1 MQKHTFAIAALF
13 LILLIALLLANATQS
28 FERIY
33 STAQY
38 SFTAERTSLFPQ
50 TCARFEW
57 AATLYTDVYFNGEPV
72 DGTGEKTV
80 CARGDLKGILTVVYL
95 DGNPLTYALRV
106 PGVLG
111 LFIRS
116 IAAFGLLV
124 ALSLAYRA
132 VLKRA
137 ATPRL
142 PDPAPDPRPTSGRFA
157 AALVLSLI
165 TLLGP
170 LAAIQAVY
178 PAILHDSWRDW
189 ALYWLYLTAGVVLP
203 GTLLL
208 LSTVPW
214 KADWL
219 TWAGLGWAVGHGLEL
234 VALLAAKAAGQPDLF
249 ALWIPLA
256 LAVAVWRRDRWVQ
269 SVKPLA
275 RRRQTGVALAAL
287 VLIGTICFVSLNL
300 AELSPRPPYVSDVW
314 FHINNAHE
322 FRDHATTQDPRLAGE
337 PFNYHMFSY
346 APTAAASLLTG
357 APVAN
362 LLARYVG
369 LSSVWLLTL
378 LLFNAGRAVAKGHPL
393 SGFFAAVLIIL
404 PLDVPALLSSGF
416 AFGTFLM
423 FYGAYISTTTLGGY
437 IFLAALLLPL
447 AHTFRQPTAAGLG
460 VIALLTFAGAG
471 AKSMFG
477 PVVLSGMIGLLG
489 WQALIRRRW
498 DRRWWGLLAAVLV
511 PVGAVTAQL
520 VFGANSYSESIR
532 WGYAHFSRLMPYYLV
547 LSAHGWPEFLAATLW
562 PLGFALLFVTGAA
575 LAVRRTRPDEPL
587 ATLLVFGGLAF
598 AASLV
603 AALAIYLNGASQL
616 FFLYYGLAAVSPAAG
631 YGLARATLALIRRPN
646 ATPIAAAVFLL
657 ALNFGHFESTS
668 PDRSFGEWIN
678 YNQAGFVWRAL
689 RWASDAFRTDAQLPR
704 EPYLQAASGPLGP
717 YARQLVLTDE
727 IADGLR
733 WAREHLPK
741 DAVFAVNVA
750 EAAAYSGYSER
761 RAFLET
767 TLFSSRRHAAA
778 SLDAPLEV
786 FAWRHEIIEEWQAG
800 DANILERMRA
810 AGITHVFVDY
820 VNGEPVAALPAD
832 RRIFHNRDFEIY
844 TTAPRVG
851 QEDTAQ

>member
-1 MQKHTFAIAALF
+1 MHKHTLAIAALF
-13 LILLIALLLANATQS
+13 LILLTALLLANATQS

-38 SFTAERTSLFPQ
+38 SFAAERTSVFPQ

-57 AATLYTDVYFNGEPV
+57 AATLYTDLYFNGEPV

-116 IAAFGLLV
+116 LAAFGLLV
-124 ALSLAYRA
+124 ALGLAYRA
-132 VLKRA
+132 IPKRA
-137 ATPRL
+137 STPRA
-142 PDPAPDPRPTSGRFA
+142 PDPAPDPPPAPGRLA

-170 LAAIQAVY
+170 LAALQAFY

-208 LSTVPW
+208 LSTMPW

-256 LAVAVWRRDRWVQ
+256 LAVAVWRRDRWAQGVE
-269 SVKPLA
+269 PLV

-287 VLIGTICFVSLNL
+287 VLIGALCFVSLNL

-322 FRDHATTQDPRLAGE
+322 FRDHAATQDPRLAGE
-337 PFNYHMFSY
+337 PFNYHMFGY

-378 LLFNAGRAVAKGHPL
+378 LLFNTGRAVAKGHPL
-393 SGFFAAVLIIL
+393 SGFFAALLIIL

-416 AFGTFLM
+416 SFGTFLM

-447 AHTFRQPTAAGLG
+447 AYTFRRTVPAGLG

-498 DRRWWGLLAAVLV
+498 DRRWWGLLAAVLI
-511 PVGAVTAQL
+511 PVGGVTAQL
-520 VFGANSYSESIR
+520 VFGANSYSESVR
-532 WGYAHFSRLMPYYLV
+532 WGYAYFSRLMPYYLV
-547 LSAHGWPEFLAATLW
+547 LTARGWPEFLAATLW
-562 PLGFALLFVTGAA
+562 PLGFALLFVIGTAIV
-575 LAVRRTRPDEPL
+575 VRRTRHDEPL
-587 ATLLVFGGLAF
+587 ATLLLFGGLAF
-598 AASLV
+598 VASLV

-616 FFLYYGLAAVSPAAG
+616 FFLYYGLAALAPVAG

-646 ATPIAAAVFLL
+646 ARLMAAAAFLL
-657 ALNFGHFESTS
+657 VLNFGRFESTS
-668 PDRSFGEWIN
+668 PDRSFGEWIT
-678 YNQAGFVWRAL
+678 YNQAGFVWRAFQ
-689 RWASDAFRTDAQLPR
+689 WASDAFKTDAQLPR

-717 YARQLVLTDE
+717 YARQLVLTDH
-727 IADGLR
+727 IAEGLR

-741 DAVFAVNVA
+741 DAVFVVNVA

-767 TLFSSRRHAAA
+767 TLFSTQRHIAA
-778 SLDAPLEV
+778 SLEAPLEV
-786 FAWRHEIIEEWQAG
+786 FAWRHEIIAAWQAG
-800 DANILERMRA
+800 DADILERMRA
-810 AGITHVFVDY
+810 AGITHVFVDH
-820 VNGEPVAALPAD
+820 VNGVPVAALPAD
-832 RRIFHNRDFEIY
+832 RRVFQNRDFAIY
-844 TTAPRVG
+844 TTAPPAG
-851 QEDTAQ
+851 QEDAAE